1 MENNFPFHFL
11 KINSETPVT
20 NDSKPIKNIA
30 LDEVKPSLIETK
42 ITPKTAPTGFS
53 REEIQGLDQ
62 AIHSLLEETV
72 EAQKYQTYF
81 SDNFHLS
88 RMENDGLIFTVTTSF
103 IKKIIEG
110 NYSHQVAKAI
120 KMTLGKDYSFAIDLL
135 GDVTPVKT
143 TTTAQPVV
151 IKDVEGPYSVKKGSS
166 VRETSFSINDLMPT
180 KNDLIDQY
188 QAKVIEELQ
197 VERKYKKIDPDKVFE
212 NFVVGSSNN
221 LAFASC
227 EAVANNP
234 GKDYPS
240 LYLHSASGLGKTHL
254 LCALANRIRETK
266 PHLKIGLITGN
277 EFVDDFVKSVQNRKV
292 SEFQNRYTN
301 EFDVLIIDDIHEL
314 KNKNETQNAFFNI
327 FNELHN
333 KGKQLIFTSDKAPKD
348 INGIEERVKTRLG
361 WGLIVDIQQPDLETR
376 IAILKRKAIEKDI
389 YVPDDVV
396 NLIASA
402 VKSNVRELE
411 SSLIRLGLY
420 SSVCKV
426 DIDVEIA
433 KSQLNLNDTYSA
445 DSITFDSIIK
455 SVANYYKLSI
465 SDIRSKVRTK
475 DLATA
480 RHIAMYLS
488 HKILKA
494 TLVEIGDFYGKRDHT
509 SVMHAVNKIEQQIR
523 VDQKWAQTVLEIE
536 NSL

>member
-1 MENNFPFHFL
+1 MENNFPFQFL
-11 KINSETPVT
+11 KIKDELKTQIPETKTPKSSYQE
-20 NDSKPIKNIA
+20 D
-30 LDEVKPSLIETK
+30 VKPSIIETTVLNK
-42 ITPKTAPTGFS
+42 GGFS
-53 REEIQGLDQ
+53 FEEIQGLNQ
-62 AIHSLLEETV
+62 AVHSFIQGQID
-72 EAQKYQTYF
+72 AQKYQTYF

-88 RMENDGLIFTVTTSF
+88 RLENDNLVFTVTTGF
-103 IKKIIEG
+103 IKKIIET
-110 NYSHQVAKAI
+110 NYMALITKSVKL
-120 KMTLGKDYSFAIDLL
+120 TLGKEYNIGLELL
-135 GDVTPVKT
+135 GEIATEVNKENES
-143 TTTAQPVV
+143 A
-151 IKDVEGPYSVKKGSS
+151 YSVKKGAT
-166 VRETSFSINDLMPT
+166 VKDVSFSINDLMPT
-180 KNDLIDQY
+180 KSDLIDQY
-188 QAKVIEELQ
+188 QAKVIEELAP
-197 VERKYKKIDPDKVFE
+197 VHKSKRIDPSKLFE

-254 LCALANRIRETK
+254 IYALANRIKTSK
-266 PHLKIGLITGN
+266 PHLNICMITGN
-277 EFVDDFVKSVQNRKV
+277 EFVDDYVKSVQNRKFQ
-292 SEFQNRYTN
+292 EFQERYTVQT
-301 EFDVLIIDDIHEL
+301 DVLIIDDIHEL

-376 IAILKRKAIEKDI
+376 IAILKRKAAEKDI

-402 VKSNVRELE
+402 IKSNVRELE
-411 SSLIRLGLY
+411 ASLIRLGLY

-433 KSQLNLNDTYSA
+433 KEQLKLSDHYSP

-455 SVANYYKLSI
+455 EVANYYKLSI

-475 DLATA
+475 EFATA
-480 RHIAMYLS
+480 RHVGMYLT
-488 HKILKA
+488 HKIIKP
-494 TLVEIGDFYGKRDHT
+494 TLMEIGDFYGKRDHT
-509 SVMHAVNKIEQQIR
+509 TVMHAINKIEQQIR
-523 VDQKWAQTVLEIE
+523 LDQRLAQTVLEIE